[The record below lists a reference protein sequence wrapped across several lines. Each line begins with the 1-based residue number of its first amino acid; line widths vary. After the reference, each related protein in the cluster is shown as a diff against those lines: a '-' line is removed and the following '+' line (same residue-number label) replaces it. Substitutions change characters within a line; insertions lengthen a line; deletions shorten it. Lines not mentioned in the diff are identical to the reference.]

1 MGTLPEEWSLFWG
14 GGGAVGGHPP
24 SPNPN
29 YNNAFKQCSFI
40 GGRGRG
46 RGPPY
51 GVGGG
56 LASSCSAA
64 PSKVTPTHPSVA
76 PKSVAPIEGRS
87 QEGPPDTSTR
97 S

>member
-1 MGTLPEEWSLFWG
+1 MQLYWWG
-14 GGGAVGGHPP
+14 GG
-24 SPNPN
+24 
-29 YNNAFKQCSFI
+29 
-40 GGRGRG
+40 RT
-46 RGPPY
+46 PY

-56 LASSCSAA
+56 LASSRSAA